1 MLDVEASMVGDWS
14 SMNVYYFQGKVLPER
29 AIISFEFSTS
39 FAHYVSGERARAKVS
54 VVLNQV
60 AVWVEAENEW
70 NIFDLRNCV
79 AYMLN
84 MHFAARSFITGCA
97 YDFEISRVINRE
109 REIDFVFGINVL
121 MVPAV
126 DEGNDLEGSI
136 RKLLQKAIGAEG
148 LFLNRCLA
156 DFLSAL
162 KDVNDAAFYCY
173 RAVESLRHHCAALN
187 GLSNESK
194 GKQWEK
200 FRESARCEESV
211 LLSLKDAA
219 DPIRHGAVPDV
230 KSQDQQHLLA
240 TTWKI
245 IDTYTRNL

>member
-1 MLDVEASMVGDWS
+1 MQMD
-14 SMNVYYFQGKVLPER
+14 VYYFQAKVLPER
-29 AIISFEFSTS
+29 ALISFEFSTVFS
-39 FAHYVSGERARAKVS
+39 HYISGVRAKAKVS

-60 AVWVEAENEW
+60 AIWVEAENEW

-84 MHFAARSFITGCA
+84 MHFAARSFVTGCA
-97 YDFEISRVINRE
+97 YDFEITRVINRE
-109 REIDFVFGINVL
+109 REIDYVFGINVVT
-121 MVPAV
+121 VPNLAE
-126 DEGNDLEGSI
+126 DGDLEASI
-136 RKLLQKAIGAEG
+136 RALLQKVVGAEG
-148 LFLNRCLA
+148 LFLNRCFA

-173 RAVESLRHHCAALN
+173 RAIESLRHHCAAIN

-194 GKQWEK
+194 SKQWEK
-200 FRESARCEESV
+200 LRESAQCEESV

-219 DPIRHGAVPDV
+219 DPIRHGAIPDT

-245 IDTYTRNL
+245 IDSYTRSL

>member
-1 MLDVEASMVGDWS
+1 
-14 SMNVYYFQGKVLPER
+14 MNVYYFQGKVLPER
-29 AIISFEFSTS
+29 AIISFKFSTS
-39 FAHYVSGERARAKVS
+39 FVHYMSGERAKANVS

-70 NIFDLRNCV
+70 DIFDLRNCV

-84 MHFAARSFITGCA
+84 MHFAARSFVTGCS
-97 YDFEISRVINRE
+97 YDFEITRVINRE
-109 REIDFVFGINVL
+109 REIDYVFGINVL
-121 MVPAV
+121 MVPTL
-126 DEGNDLEGSI
+126 DEDNDLEGAI
-136 RKLLQKAIGAEG
+136 RKLLQKAIGPEG
-148 LFLNRCLA
+148 LFLNRCFA

-187 GLSNESK
+187 GLSSESK

-200 FRESARCEESV
+200 LRESARCEESV

-219 DPIRHGAVPDV
+219 DPIRHGAIPDV
-230 KSQDQQHLLA
+230 KSQDRQHLLA